1 MRRQNCRHNSFEN
14 DFHKN
19 CLKTAFKSP
28 PPELPYYFTRIPVVS
43 VLNGTQCDGF
53 SAVYEL

>member
-28 PPELPYYFTRIPVVS
+28 ELPYHFTCIHVVS

>member
-28 PPELPYYFTRIPVVS
+28 ELPYYFTCIPVVS

-53 SAVYEL
+53 GAVYEL